1 MNCVIPG
8 KSVKAVAKAIQVL
21 SKLGDELYIEGYKD
35 KLTFRTVNSS
45 RSAYACFEFQRGF
58 FSKYELTVDGE
69 DETGEGYS
77 INCKTLS
84 KSCLG
89 IFRSL
94 TQIDKTVVTCK
105 MQVNTDD
112 SQLVFKLLC
121 KHGIVK
127 THRLNFEDS
136 DSIQAV
142 YDMEDFNSSF
152 SVPARL
158 LSDSMQHFH
167 FNTDEVTF
175 NTTSSDLT
183 IENYVGD
190 LSAVV
195 NRSNMLCTKV
205 TLHQDEFNDFK
216 VAANAKLTFCLKEL
230 RAISSFCDFT
240 NQSLRVNYTDAG
252 APIVFAI
259 RAENYMS
266 DFVLAT
272 VNTGTDD
279 VDMADP
285 SASGTTATTNQS
297 QASSVATRK
306 KRPHATGSQDE
317 LAMEETLR
325 SYSDTQMH
333 NHSEIE
339 MEQDSFQDHAVASL
353 RNPVDETPMRR
364 PEARDAFSRVRDR
377 DSPNNIGSFGT
388 APMSAQR
395 ASQHSS
401 EPLPSIGSAS
411 NYEDSPAVM
420 DVSARN
426 LERLDAMQQDDN
438 RARPDAQDDENSETQ
453 SIGDH
458 QKPGVLEA
466 EEEDY
471 DFVEASPP
479 RNKRYKPLF
488 DVDSASVAS
497 QQSATW

>member
-21 SKLGDELYIEGYKD
+21 SKLGDELFIEGYKD

-45 RSAYACFEFQRGF
+45 RSAYACFEFRTGF
-58 FSKYELTVDGE
+58 FSKYELTVEG
-69 DETGEGYS
+69 DEGTDEGYS

-142 YDMEDFNSSF
+142 YNMEAFNSSF

-158 LSDSMQHFH
+158 LADSMQHFH

-175 NTTSSDLT
+175 NTTPSDLT

-205 TLHQDEFNDFK
+205 TLSQDEFNDFK
-216 VAANAKLTFCLKEL
+216 VADSAKLTFCLKEL
-230 RAISSFCDFT
+230 RAISSFCDYT
-240 NQSLRVNYTDAG
+240 NQSLRVNYTEAG

-259 RAENYMS
+259 RADNYMS

-272 VNTGTDD
+272 VNTGSDD
-279 VDMADP
+279 VEMGDP
-285 SASGTTATTNQS
+285 SASGATLTTNQS
-297 QASSVATRK
+297 QASSVAPRK
-306 KRPHATGSQDE
+306 KRHHDAGSQDE
-317 LAMEETLR
+317 LAIEETLR

-333 NHSEIE
+333 NNSEIE
-339 MEQDSFQDHAVASL
+339 MEQDSFPDHAMASS

-364 PEARDAFSRVRDR
+364 PEARDAFSRVR

-401 EPLPSIGSAS
+401 EPLPSIGPAS

-420 DVSARN
+420 DVSAKN
-426 LERLDAMQQDDN
+426 LERLDAMQQDDSP
-438 RARPDAQDDENSETQ
+438 AAQDDKNSETQ

-458 QKPGVLEA
+458 QKPETG